1 MLRYASMEGRLFL
14 VDGTALAYRSHFA
27 FINNPLT
34 TSDGRPTSAAY
45 GFVSALLRILR
56 NEEPE
61 YMAVAFDRPE
71 PTFRKKRYPAYKATR
86 EKAPEEMVGQ
96 FPVIKEMTE
105 ALGIAVLEKA
115 GFEADD
121 LIGTA
126 TRRAE
131 ADGLA
136 VFIVSGDKDMMQL
149 VSKTTRLYDISKPG
163 RDPVVVGADGVE
175 KKFGVPPDKLI
186 DVLGLM
192 GDASDNVPGVPLVGP
207 KKASALVNEWGSLEE
222 VLAHAGEGKPSK
234 TKQNL
239 IDFADQARLSK
250 ELVTLDTDVSIDLQ
264 YEKLHPG
271 TRNSPRLVELFTEY
285 EFTNLLDE
293 VRDELAHE
301 VAQGGHRVLVTDE
314 EIDAL
319 IEKLERA
326 ERFVLDVQTS
336 SDDPYTADLVGLAF
350 SHKAGEASYVPCLG
364 DALRLERLR
373 PLLEDASVAKA
384 GHDMKFDAQVLRTH
398 GVEVANIAFD
408 TMIASFLLDSGR
420 GAQSVTAL
428 ALKHLGI
435 KMKSREDLVGKGKDA
450 LSMAEVPGEEVAAY
464 AAGVADCAFRLMEL
478 FAPRLEAD
486 GLVDLFERIEMP
498 LVRVLADM
506 ECAGV
511 RIDSDYLVGMGAELE
526 ELAHRSAE
534 EIQEIAG
541 ERFNVNSTKQLGPIL
556 FEKLQIQ
563 NGSRKRVL
571 RTKTGYSTDARAL
584 ESYADHPIVA
594 KILAYREV
602 AKLKSTYVDALPQ
615 LVHRK
620 TGRIHSTF
628 NQTGAATGR
637 LSSNDPNLQNIPVRT
652 ELGRRIRKAFIADE
666 GCVLLCAD
674 YNQIELRLMAHFSG
688 DPGLCDVFARGGDIH
703 TETAARMFGCD
714 PKDVT
719 RDQRGRAKAIN
730 FGILYGMG
738 PQRIARDWK
747 ITLDEA
753 KEFLEAYFREF
764 PKVRE
769 FQKNTV
775 EHAREEG
782 YVTTLLGRRRVIS
795 EILSEMSG
803 VRVSAENMAMNSPL
817 QGTAADLIKLAMVN
831 VHRRMR
837 DGDMG
842 ARMILQVHD
851 ELVFEVPDSETDALA
866 TMVKH
871 EMEHA
876 LELDVPIVVD
886 IGCGPNWLAAH

>member
-563 NGSRKRVL
+563 KGSKKRVR

-688 DPGLCDVFARGGDIH
+688 DPGLCDVFARGGDVH

-747 ITLDEA
+747 ITLGEA
-753 KEFLEAYFREF
+753 KDFLEAYFSEF
-764 PKVRE
+764 PRVRE